1 MNSFDW
7 DKLLRDY
14 KSGVLDIDKGAKKL
28 EEVLSSGGT
37 TTEAFLESL
46 KVMYKEDE

>member
-7 DKLLRDY
+7 DKLLKDY

-28 EEVLSSGGT
+28 EEVLSAGGT

-46 KVMYKEDE
+46 ISMSEEDD